1 MATPAS
7 VRAFEMWTTRYKHMW
22 RSGLSTSLLSPL
34 LFLTAMGLGL
44 GSLVNRGPGAD
55 SFGGVRYV
63 SFIAPGLL
71 AAAAIQIAAAEST
84 WPVLG
89 AIKWDRTYHAMLATP
104 LGVADVLL
112 GHLTYMTMRAF
123 LSALS
128 FGVVMTLFGT
138 IHSWWAPLAIPAATL
153 GGVAIAA
160 SFTAFAATRDLDSSF
175 AALNRFVIIPMFLF
189 SGTFYP
195 ISRLPSLVRPIAY
208 ITPLYHSVAL
218 CRSFTLGTVAWGAV
232 AVHTG
237 FLAAVAVVA
246 WRVGIVTFRRR
257 LAV

>member
-1 MATPAS
+1 
-7 VRAFEMWTTRYKHMW
+7 
-22 RSGLSTSLLSPL
+22 
-34 LFLTAMGLGL
+34 
-44 GSLVNRGPGAD
+44 VN
-55 SFGGVRYV
+55 YV

-71 AAAAIQIAAAEST
+71 GAAAIQIAAAESM

-89 AIKWDRTYHAMLATP
+89 SIKWDRTYHAMLATP

-112 GHLTYMTMRAF
+112 GHLTYMTMRVF

-128 FGVVMTLFGT
+128 FFVVMTFFGT
-138 IHSWWAPLAIPAATL
+138 IHSWWAPLAIPTATL
-153 GGVAIAA
+153 GGVAIAT
-160 SFTAFAATRDLDSSF
+160 SFTAFAATREIDSSF
-175 AALNRFVIIPMFLF
+175 AALSRFVIIPMFLF

-218 CRSFTLGTVAWGAV
+218 CRAFTLGTVTSGSV
-232 AVHTG
+232 AIHAG
-237 FLAAVAVVA
+237 FLVAVAVVA
-246 WRVGIVTFRRR
+246 WRLGIVTFRRR